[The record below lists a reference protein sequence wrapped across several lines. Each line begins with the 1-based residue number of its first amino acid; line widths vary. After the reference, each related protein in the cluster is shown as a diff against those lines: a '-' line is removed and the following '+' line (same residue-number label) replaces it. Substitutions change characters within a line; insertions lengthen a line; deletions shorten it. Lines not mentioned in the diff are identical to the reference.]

1 MIVNH
6 ILTEELRI
14 GLLDNLWNKK
24 EEISSVDEQE
34 AILLIELFKSINASR
49 QKIKRIG
56 SIIRPSS
63 LELDYYD
70 KLWTVLRK
78 TKHNSAVTLL
88 AEFISELHVC
98 Y

>member
-6 ILTEELRI
+6 ILTEELRT

-78 TKHNSAVTLL
+78 TKHNSAANLL